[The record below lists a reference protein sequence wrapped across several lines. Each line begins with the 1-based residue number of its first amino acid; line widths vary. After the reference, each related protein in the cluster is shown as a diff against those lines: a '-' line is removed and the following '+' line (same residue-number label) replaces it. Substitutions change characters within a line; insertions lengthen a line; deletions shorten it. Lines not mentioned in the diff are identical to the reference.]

1 MDRVL
6 LCNIISMIE
15 EEKKLPER
23 RRDMFWNKLKQ
34 HFPLRSKCR
43 KHCQAGKFDFLSN
56 SSPLTICTMM
66 LVPAILLISVIC
78 FSSSASAEESPHIT
92 VKGVDDLA
100 ADADNDGI
108 LDFLVISVQV
118 HVKSEGT
125 YTVYGMIGT
134 ISSNLITAH
143 NSSYLA
149 VDSGILELKF
159 PGKKIYD
166 SGMNGPYV
174 VQLTITNDEEHI
186 SHKHTTAVYSLED
199 FDPTI
204 PPSPPIPLYNENL
217 TLEFASIMH
226 KPTIT
231 FSPTPMKDKYRFD
244 ISFDHIIGFK
254 DNGDGVYTD
263 EDIDVVRGDLSQSIW
278 DLSIYQEGSIVQ
290 LRFQNTIDLWD
301 VEEMKPV
308 SSVKIKFIF
317 STNIQGTYK
326 KFDIDM
332 TFSNPMEGVTTFALE
347 HNLEDLTDM
356 TEFNVMENNGEPRV
370 QFLNGG
376 GEEMAYYEW
385 IEEAESFSETNTETI
400 ALTQSHTIDGS
411 VMTLYVNYPYD
422 AGTARIFHDPKLGIK
437 ALGRTPIIG
446 DENEGDHSVVLFVIS
461 ILSGGFFIWY
471 TIRSQRR
478 RA

>member
-1 MDRVL
+1 M
-6 LCNIISMIE
+6 
-15 EEKKLPER
+15 
-23 RRDMFWNKLKQ
+23 
-34 HFPLRSKCR
+34 
-43 KHCQAGKFDFLSN
+43 
-56 SSPLTICTMM
+56 
-66 LVPAILLISVIC
+66 
-78 FSSSASAEESPHIT
+78 
-92 VKGVDDLA
+92 
-100 ADADNDGI
+100 
-108 LDFLVISVQV
+108 
-118 HVKSEGT
+118 
-125 YTVYGMIGT
+125 
-134 ISSNLITAH
+134 
-143 NSSYLA
+143 
-149 VDSGILELKF
+149 
-159 PGKKIYD
+159 
-166 SGMNGPYV
+166 
-174 VQLTITNDEEHI
+174 
-186 SHKHTTAVYSLED
+186 
-199 FDPTI
+199 
-204 PPSPPIPLYNENL
+204 
-217 TLEFASIMH
+217 
-226 KPTIT
+226 
-231 FSPTPMKDKYRFD
+231 
-244 ISFDHIIGFK
+244 
-254 DNGDGVYTD
+254 
-263 EDIDVVRGDLSQSIW
+263 RGDLSQSIW

-422 AGTARIFHDPKLGIK
+422 ADTARIFHDPKLGIK